1 MEITTDLLNRC
12 RKNDRKAQY
21 ELYLECYPVLMSIC
35 SRYFQ
40 NDIDSRAILNEG
52 FLKIILNLEKPSQQI
67 PFAAWIRRIMIN
79 TIIDHYR
86 KNKNYFTNMEH
97 ADLPQLQV
105 VTQFDVSL
113 QDHYDAEELL
123 SMVRELPPMTNR
135 VFNLFAIEGYAHSE
149 IAEVLGISEGTSKWH
164 VSTARK
170 FLSEMI
176 QRKKQLAVKMHK
188 G

>member
-1 MEITTDLLNRC
+1 
-12 RKNDRKAQY
+12 
-21 ELYLECYPVLMSIC
+21 
-35 SRYFQ
+35 
-40 NDIDSRAILNEG
+40 
-52 FLKIILNLEKPSQQI
+52 
-67 PFAAWIRRIMIN
+67 
-79 TIIDHYR
+79 
-86 KNKNYFTNMEH
+86 MEH